1 MDTNENDDLI
11 DRQLIKVW
19 KSLKKKP
26 NVIGKMVIIFTI
38 SNIKKSYMLKKIRTV
53 MIPKTLMGNY
63 KCK

>member
-53 MIPKTLMGNY
+53 KIPKTLMGNY